1 MHAIASERTPR
12 SLRNEALG
20 IRPTRSEHTVTLRPD
35 EFTKVMATVGCV
47 TNLDIAQHLNLGE
60 GTVSRLRAGVSQPG
74 TAVIAAV
81 AKKFPTVPLAQ
92 IFDFGTDDMA
102 AAA

>member
-20 IRPTRSEHTVTLRPD
+20 IRPTRSEHTVTLRLA
-35 EFTKVMATVGCV
+35 EFDQVMATVGCV
-47 TNLDIAQHLNLGE
+47 TNLDVAQFLNLGE

-74 TAVIAAV
+74 VAVLVAF
-81 AKKFPTVPLAQ
+81 AKKFPKVPPRRV
-92 IFDFGTDDMA
+92 FDFGDDELESA
-102 AAA
+102 A